1 MLEKFSSFVYAWSS
15 RPVWTGN
22 LGLAR
27 TLIALSGL
35 GTQVFSSVN
44 TLIRPAAGAPDMFCA
59 GPASMSIWC
68 LTPAAGHGWARL
80 ACILILAVAA
90 SGWRPR
96 YTALPMWWVLVGNQA
111 SLTVIDGGDQ
121 IISVLAFLLIPL
133 SLIDSR
139 VWHWKTAPAEAGAKH
154 PKTMVL
160 AHISIV
166 VLQVQVAF
174 VYINSCLAKLGV
186 PEWLDGTALYYWL
199 RDPMFGPSGSFRE
212 ATDLLMV
219 HAIPVAAV
227 TWGTLLLEFFLGIS
241 IFIPRKYRLVLL
253 PLGVAFHLG
262 IAVLMG
268 LWSFAFAMWG
278 GLILLLWPEGN
289 LLELVKKLARTALR
303 QRRLGSS
310 SPALTERAHK

>member
-1 MLEKFSSFVYAWSS
+1 
-15 RPVWTGN
+15 
-22 LGLAR
+22 
-27 TLIALSGL
+27 
-35 GTQVFSSVN
+35 
-44 TLIRPAAGAPDMFCA
+44 
-59 GPASMSIWC
+59 MSIWC
-68 LTPAAGHGWARL
+68 LTPPPGHDWARL
-80 ACILILAVAA
+80 ACIVILAVAA

-96 YTALPMWWVLVGNQA
+96 FTALPMWWVLVGNQA

-133 SLIDSR
+133 SLTDSR
-139 VWHWKTAPAEAGAKH
+139 VWHWKTAPAAIGAGH
-154 PKTMVL
+154 PKIMVL

-166 VLQVQVAF
+166 VLQVQVGF

-199 RDPMFGPSGSFRE
+199 RDPMFGPSGVFRE
-212 ATDLLMV
+212 VTDVLMV
-219 HAIPVAAV
+219 HAFPVAAV

-241 IFIPRKYRLVLL
+241 IFLPRKYRRVLL

-289 LLELVKKLARTALR
+289 LLQSVKKFAGTALR
-303 QRRLGSS
+303 QRREGSF
-310 SPALTERAHK
+310 SPALRERTHRES